1 MMSKPEPKFGAVPF
15 TEAIDFLQSKVRIS
29 TATWTDIW
37 KGQHSSAFVVAGA
50 MKDDL
55 LLDFHTAI
63 QTAIKD
69 GTTLAQFR
77 ADFDSIVAKHGWSY
91 NGSAGWRSR
100 VIYHTN
106 MRQASMAGRWQ
117 QIQRTKKQRP
127 YLRYVARKGGNRR
140 PEHQALHGTILPVD
154 HPFWSTHYPMNGW
167 GCECTVQSLS
177 EADLK
182 RYGYKVSEEAP
193 AIEYEERTINT
204 VNGKKT
210 IHVPKGIDPGFDY
223 NPGEAAWGN
232 TLSDKAVS
240 EYRASGEWKKWNK
253 LSPGDHR
260 SEKRSP
266 LVPAEKVSSKLGPK
280 AADRE
285 QMAGM
290 LRNELG
296 GEEKVFT
303 LADGSPLLANAET
316 LARHIPIDR
325 SPFIPLLEEL
335 ITDPYEIWMSFEE
348 HEATGRVVLRKRL
361 VKVVELEK
369 NKVLLLVAQASGG
382 MFEAWT
388 YIPIRKLAEANKHRV
403 GKLVWGKD

>member
-1 MMSKPEPKFGAVPF
+1 MSKPEPKFGAVPF
-15 TEAIDFLQSKVRIS
+15 TEAIDFLQSKVRLP

-37 KGQHSSAFVVAGA
+37 KGEHAKAFAVAGA

-63 QTAIKD
+63 QKAIKD
-69 GTTLAQFR
+69 GNTLADFR
-77 ADFDSIVAKHGWSY
+77 KDFDSIVAKHGWSY
-91 NGSAGWRSR
+91 NGNPGWRSR

-106 MRQASMAGRWQ
+106 MRQASMSGRWQ

-154 HPFWSTHYPMNGW
+154 HPFWRTHYPMNGW
-167 GCECTVQSLS
+167 GCKCTVQSLS

-193 AIEYEERTINT
+193 AIEYEERIINT
-204 VNGKKT
+204 INGKKT
-210 IHVPKGIDPGFDY
+210 IEVPKGIDPGFDY

-240 EYRASGEWKKWNK
+240 EYRASGEWKQWKK
-253 LSPGDHR
+253 LSLGDHR
-260 SEKRSP
+260 SENRSP
-266 LVPAEKVSSKLGPK
+266 LVPAEKVSAKLGQK
-280 AADRE
+280 ADDRE

-290 LRNELG
+290 LRKELG
-296 GEEKVFT
+296 GEENIFT

-325 SPFIPLLEEL
+325 SPFIPLLNDL
-335 ITDPYEIWMSFEE
+335 ILDPYEIWMSFEE
-348 HEATGRVVLRKRL
+348 HEVTGRIVLRKRL

-369 NKVLLLVAQASGG
+369 NKVLLLVAQASKG

>member
-1 MMSKPEPKFGAVPF
+1 MSKPEPKLGAVPF
-15 TEAIDFLQSKVRIS
+15 TEAIDFLQSKVRLP

-37 KGQHSSAFVVAGA
+37 KGEHANAFVVAGA

-63 QTAIKD
+63 QKAIKD
-69 GTTLAQFR
+69 GTTLAEFR
-77 ADFDSIVAKHGWSY
+77 KDFDSIVAKHGWSY
-91 NGSAGWRSR
+91 NGSPGWRSR

-106 MRQASMAGRWQ
+106 MRQASMAGHWQ

-140 PEHQALHGTILPVD
+140 PEHQALHGTVLPVD
-154 HPFWSTHYPMNGW
+154 HPFWRTHYPMNGW
-167 GCECTVQSLS
+167 GCKCTVQSLS

-204 VNGKKT
+204 INGKKT
-210 IHVPKGIDPGFDY
+210 IEVPKGIDPGFDY

-240 EYRASGEWKKWNK
+240 EYRASGEWKQWKK

-260 SEKRSP
+260 SENRSP
-266 LVPAEKVSSKLGPK
+266 LVPAEKISFKLGPK
-280 AADRE
+280 AEGRE
-285 QMAGM
+285 KMAKM
-290 LRNELG
+290 LRKELG

-325 SPFIPLLEEL
+325 SQFIPMLTDL
-335 ITDPYEIWMSFEE
+335 INDPYEIWISFEE
-348 HEATGRVVLRKRL
+348 HVITGRVALRKRL
-361 VKVVELEK
+361 IKVVELDK
-369 NKVLLLVAQASGG
+369 NKVLLLVAQASNGI
-382 MFEAWT
+382 FETWT
-388 YIPIRKLAEANKHRV
+388 YIPIRRMAEANKHRV